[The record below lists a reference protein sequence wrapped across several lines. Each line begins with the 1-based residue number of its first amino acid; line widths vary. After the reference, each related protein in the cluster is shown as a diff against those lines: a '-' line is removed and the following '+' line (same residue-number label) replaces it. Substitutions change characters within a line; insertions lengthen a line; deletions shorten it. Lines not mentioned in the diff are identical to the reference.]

1 MLDTT
6 LGQLL
11 VNEVLPEDM
20 RDYNRTLDG
29 KSLHDLLKEVARKH
43 PEKYRD
49 VSFRLNQIGLKSSQA
64 QGGLSFGIEHLRTA
78 KAAQRVRENIRKDLE
93 GILSDESLSDEERS
107 QKIILATSKHA
118 SNQIDDIYREALEN
132 KNPIA
137 MQIKS
142 GSRGKPVN
150 LSSLIGSDVLYADHR
165 DEVIP
170 IPILRSYS
178 EGLSPEEYW
187 AGTYGARKGIL
198 ATKLCLAEGTLVRMA
213 DLSTKPIEEIQLGD
227 MVLGADKSG
236 KTFPVKVTNTFNN
249 GLRECYNFTFR
260 QANKQNSF
268 FELQATEEHK
278 VLTQWKKQ
286 TGRFDRTPVVLPL
299 SAGKI
304 KRKKSAIEFCAV
316 LPSGSKGIA
325 GKHVA
330 EALLA
335 GLMLGDGCMAPSA
348 HGSYSLSC
356 ADPLLIEDTA
366 SYLAKFNLALEPI
379 KGNYNHALV
388 ELEKQKL
395 QTTVVN
401 GHNCFATG
409 HVNKTK
415 RWLRTQLGD
424 KLAHQKHLP
433 KDINTWG
440 IDSLCQL
447 LGGLFSA
454 DGCISVGKTGTVTV
468 SLYLTSKAIVTEVKT
483 LMENRLG
490 IWTSPVEEVPTTKR
504 KNAKNPLYG
513 FKFSS
518 NVSLTRFL
526 HQIKLVGI
534 KRILAEKLKSRFK
547 DDSDHLSCRLY
558 AKQALGLLPT
568 YDIEVD
574 HPDHLFVLSNGLIV
588 SNSTQNSGYLSKQ
601 LVQAAHRLAVVD
613 EDEDLDPEQKP
624 LTRGLVVDTD
634 DMDNEGALLAKDT
647 GPYKRNTPLTPKIL
661 NYLKRSGVDRI
672 LVRSPAVG
680 GSPEGGVY
688 ARDVGIRERGA
699 LPGRGELVGMQAAQA
714 ISEPLSQAML
724 CLAKGTLVRM
734 ADFST
739 KPIEEIKI
747 GDKVF
752 GSDKQG
758 NIFPVAVKKV
768 YDNGVRTCH
777 ATTFTVSQTKET
789 VVLNS
794 TLDHK
799 LLTKVSRWHP
809 TNQIVEFGLYPVNE
823 KCVQYAAL
831 LTKSVCN
838 TASKQK
844 EPMALLLGLLLGDG
858 CYTAAVHSVNL
869 SCFDPT
875 LIVDLQPK
883 LATLGLKATKLKG
896 HIGYYRLSQITDK
909 ADRNQSG
916 QFKLGFRN
924 PIKKKLHDLYM
935 QDKYAHEKFIPS
947 CVWGW
952 DDESLLNLIAGLYIT
967 DGSIYS
973 VTGRRGEERTYITY
987 GSTSLALVSELK
999 QLLKV
1004 RFAIHASPIYANE
1017 CKRKRSL
1024 YSLNITRQQD
1034 VANFAKLLSPY
1045 MLGVKK
1051 AKFEQARTASSTR
1064 DTQYMYRKQSV
1075 PLGDLPTY
1083 DIEVD
1088 HPDHLFVLANGLIVS
1103 NSSKHSGGIAG
1114 QEKTTGGF
1122 DYINQLVQVPKQLKG
1137 GATHST
1143 KDGTVQRVEQAPAGG
1158 HFVYVNDV
1166 KHFVPEELEIK
1177 VKKGDTVE
1185 AGDTLSDGIPN
1196 PAVITQYKGVG
1207 EGRRYFVNELRKT
1220 MKATGLSP
1228 HRRNI
1233 ELLARG
1239 LINHVRL
1246 TEEMGDHVPDDVV
1259 PYSTLEHTY
1268 QPRQGFQSLAPKA
1281 AVGQYLERPVLH
1293 YSIGS
1298 KIRPSMLKDLEYFGV
1313 SSVDVHK
1320 DPPPFEPA
1328 MIRGMNS
1335 LQNDPDWLVQMYGS
1349 GLKKSLVNSTARG
1362 AISEERGSSFVPS
1375 LAQGKDFGRGS
1386 DRIVIKPQE
1395 PFKAPT
1401 VPDIDFDSN
1410 LLKAGFDLA
1419 SDSLLAKAPTSENL
1433 KPLGS
1438 KPLTEAVSSGAKAA
1452 PTLDDPVVKN
1462 PVAQSK
1468 PPASV
1473 PATAAGVNQVQ
1484 PQQASIT
1491 GALMD
1496 GAKGLAKGLVGYSL
1510 ATKATDAIA
1519 NKVNPAMFAPIAG
1532 PPAPRTWS
1540 NLPKR
1545 FVAGAKTWIPGNNL
1559 TTAATTT
1566 PTSAPASVASKTLPA
1581 IGAYTAFNGIKELA
1595 EGGIGLGANA
1605 LAETLPEDT
1614 ISPETRESMR
1624 QMGWNQDQFNDSVA
1638 NLQYQGNVG
1647 DAVTAGQGVASA
1659 LNNPLHTSVTLGQA
1673 AYEIGNRMATPM
1685 GNRLA
1690 FMADEYFGG
1699 PNSEVD
1705 SWDLGKF
1712 RDNLANRAQALSSL
1726 NTPEAKARVEEYN
1739 RLLKQYDE
1747 SNGWL
1752 SRLSLM
1758 PAQFKS
1764 QLEQTVAAKK
1774 SRIFEIQQQLSQPN
1788 LDPTT
1793 AAALKDNLAALQT
1806 DLVDYRSFGT

>member
-11 VNEVLPEDM
+11 VNEVLPEDL

-198 ATKLCLAEGTLVRMA
+198 ATK
-213 DLSTKPIEEIQLGD
+213 
-227 MVLGADKSG
+227 
-236 KTFPVKVTNTFNN
+236 
-249 GLRECYNFTFR
+249 
-260 QANKQNSF
+260 
-268 FELQATEEHK
+268 
-278 VLTQWKKQ
+278 
-286 TGRFDRTPVVLPL
+286 
-299 SAGKI
+299 
-304 KRKKSAIEFCAV
+304 
-316 LPSGSKGIA
+316 
-325 GKHVA
+325 
-330 EALLA
+330 
-335 GLMLGDGCMAPSA
+335 
-348 HGSYSLSC
+348 
-356 ADPLLIEDTA
+356 
-366 SYLAKFNLALEPI
+366 
-379 KGNYNHALV
+379 
-388 ELEKQKL
+388 
-395 QTTVVN
+395 
-401 GHNCFATG
+401 FA
-409 HVNKTK
+409 
-415 RWLRTQLGD
+415 
-424 KLAHQKHLP
+424 
-433 KDINTWG
+433 
-440 IDSLCQL
+440 
-447 LGGLFSA
+447 
-454 DGCISVGKTGTVTV
+454 
-468 SLYLTSKAIVTEVKT
+468 
-483 LMENRLG
+483 
-490 IWTSPVEEVPTTKR
+490 
-504 KNAKNPLYG
+504 
-513 FKFSS
+513 
-518 NVSLTRFL
+518 
-526 HQIKLVGI
+526 
-534 KRILAEKLKSRFK
+534 
-547 DDSDHLSCRLY
+547 
-558 AKQALGLLPT
+558 
-568 YDIEVD
+568 
-574 HPDHLFVLSNGLIV
+574 
-588 SNSTQNSGYLSKQ
+588 TQNSGYLSKQ

-724 CLAKGTLVRM
+724 
-734 ADFST
+734 
-739 KPIEEIKI
+739 
-747 GDKVF
+747 
-752 GSDKQG
+752 
-758 NIFPVAVKKV
+758 
-768 YDNGVRTCH
+768 
-777 ATTFTVSQTKET
+777 
-789 VVLNS
+789 
-794 TLDHK
+794 
-799 LLTKVSRWHP
+799 
-809 TNQIVEFGLYPVNE
+809 
-823 KCVQYAAL
+823 
-831 LTKSVCN
+831 
-838 TASKQK
+838 
-844 EPMALLLGLLLGDG
+844 
-858 CYTAAVHSVNL
+858 
-869 SCFDPT
+869 
-875 LIVDLQPK
+875 
-883 LATLGLKATKLKG
+883 
-896 HIGYYRLSQITDK
+896 
-909 ADRNQSG
+909 
-916 QFKLGFRN
+916 
-924 PIKKKLHDLYM
+924 
-935 QDKYAHEKFIPS
+935 
-947 CVWGW
+947 
-952 DDESLLNLIAGLYIT
+952 
-967 DGSIYS
+967 
-973 VTGRRGEERTYITY
+973 
-987 GSTSLALVSELK
+987 
-999 QLLKV
+999 
-1004 RFAIHASPIYANE
+1004 
-1017 CKRKRSL
+1017 
-1024 YSLNITRQQD
+1024 
-1034 VANFAKLLSPY
+1034 
-1045 MLGVKK
+1045 
-1051 AKFEQARTASSTR
+1051 
-1064 DTQYMYRKQSV
+1064 
-1075 PLGDLPTY
+1075 
-1083 DIEVD
+1083 
-1088 HPDHLFVLANGLIVS
+1088 
-1103 NSSKHSGGIAG
+1103 SSKHSGGIAG
-1114 QEKTTGGF
+1114 QEKATGGF

-1177 VKKGDTVE
+1177 VKKGDVVE

-1196 PAVITQYKGVG
+1196 PATITQYKGVG

-1313 SSVDVHK
+1313 DSVDVHK

-1349 GLKKSLVNSTARG
+1349 GLKKSLINSTARG

-1395 PFKAPT
+1395 PFKAPA
-1401 VPDIDFDSN
+1401 VPEIDFDSN

-1419 SDSLLAKAPTSENL
+1419 SDSLLAKSPTSENL

-1438 KPLTEAVSSGAKAA
+1438 KPLTKAVSSIVKST
-1452 PTLDDPVVKN
+1452 PTLDDPAIKN
-1462 PVAQSK
+1462 PVAQAK
-1468 PPASV
+1468 TPDAV
-1473 PATAAGVNQVQ
+1473 PATAAGVSQVQ
-1484 PQQASIT
+1484 PQQASAT
-1491 GALMD
+1491 GALLD
-1496 GAKGLAKGLVGYSL
+1496 GAKGLVGYSL

-1519 NKVNPAMFAPIAG
+1519 NKANPAMFAPKAG

-1545 FVAGAKTWIPGNNL
+1545 FVAGAKNWIPGNNL

-1581 IGAYTAFNGIKELA
+1581 IGAYTAFNGIRELA

-1605 LAETLPEDT
+1605 LAETLPEGT

-1624 QMGWNQDQFNDSVA
+1624 QMGWNQDQFNDSIA
-1638 NLQYQGNVG
+1638 DLQYQGNVG
-1647 DAVTAGQGVASA
+1647 DAITAGRGVASA
-1659 LNNPLHTSVTLGQA
+1659 MNNPLHTSITFGQS
-1673 AYEIGNRMATPM
+1673 AYEAGNRIATPM

-1705 SWDLGKF
+1705 NWDLGKF
-1712 RDNLANRAQALSSL
+1712 RDNLANRTQALASL

-1752 SRLSLM
+1752 SRLALM
-1758 PAQFKS
+1758 PAQFKA
-1764 QLEQTVAAKK
+1764 QLEKTVAAKK

-1793 AAALKDNLAALQT
+1793 AASLKNDLAALQT